1 MAHPNVE
8 LLRQGYDAFE
18 KGDLDTLRVLFADDI
33 VFHVSGHSPL
43 AGDYR
48 GQDEVFGFFGKLVEL
63 TGGTF
68 KLDVHSILADDEHG
82 TVLSTTTAQR
92 EGRSLTEMTVDVF
105 HLADGKVT
113 EVWTIAEDQQA
124 GDEFFA

>member
-8 LLRQGYDAFE
+8 LLRQGYEAFE
-18 KGDLDTLRVLFADDI
+18 KGDLDTLRGLFADDI
-33 VFHVSGHSPL
+33 VFNVAGHSPL
-43 AGDYR
+43 AGAYR

-82 TVLSTTTAQR
+82 TVLSITTAQR
-92 EGRSLTEMTVDVF
+92 EGRSLTEKTVDVF
-105 HLADGKVT
+105 HFADGKVT

-124 GDEFFA
+124 GDAFFA